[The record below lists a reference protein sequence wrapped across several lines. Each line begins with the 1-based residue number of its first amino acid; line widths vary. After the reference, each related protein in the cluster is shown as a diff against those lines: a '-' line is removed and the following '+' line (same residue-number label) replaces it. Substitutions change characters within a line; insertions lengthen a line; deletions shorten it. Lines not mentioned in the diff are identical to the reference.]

1 MAGGLLNLTAVG
13 NQNVFLTGNPK
24 KTFFK
29 TTYAHY
35 TNFGTQKFR
44 IDFEGSKT
52 INLNE
57 KTHYTFKI
65 PRNADL
71 LMDTFLA
78 IRLPNIWS
86 TIFFNENCDKWIPY
100 SFQWIENL
108 GTQIID
114 EVRFMVGGTTLQQ
127 MSGQYLTTLVQ
138 REFTNT
144 KNDLYDKMTGNVNEL
159 KDPSKF
165 IKETAGIYPDN
176 FFSYVQNPGPDI
188 SWFRYDDQYPHVI
201 RYDLSGNNAPQP
213 ITEPSIRGRYLY
225 IPMNIWYMLSS
236 KLAFP
241 LVALQY
247 NELEIHITLRPVREW
262 FTINDVSANVCF
274 DEGDTRVQPNFAN
287 PKHAF
292 YRFIHPTPQFQTT
305 TDIITPDED
314 NPFLVLIKDDLVW
327 EDTRTSWNSDVHL
340 MCTYGFLSR
349 DERRMFAKH
358 EQNYLFKSIHE
369 YKFYG
374 LHESNIIKMDALG
387 MVSTYS
393 FFFRRSDAYTRNE
406 WSNYSNYEFNRINP
420 FTQGVITAPF
430 FAERTN
436 GTNSFDRFFFTPSN
450 NEKFE
455 KTILQTFA
463 ILLDGKYRETNQIEG
478 VYNYLDK
485 YLKTAGNGPDGLYV
499 YNFCLNSDPF
509 VYQPSGALNMS
520 KFKDVQFEFTILR
533 PPENPSAQVLNI
545 CDPETGELVG
555 VQETANSI
563 FKYTYDLFVFE
574 ERFNQVI
581 FSNGNCGLLYA
592 R

>member
-1 MAGGLLNLTAVG
+1 MTGGLLNLTAVG

-29 TTYAHY
+29 TTYCHY

-44 IDFEGSKT
+44 VDFEGSKT

-57 KTHYTFKI
+57 KTHYVFKM

-86 TIFFNENCDKWIPY
+86 TIFYNANCEKWIPY

-114 EVRFMVGGTTLQQ
+114 EVRFVVGGTTLQQ

-138 REFTNT
+138 REFSNT
-144 KNDLYDKMTGNVNEL
+144 KNDLYDRMTGNINEM
-159 KDPSKF
+159 KNPAKF
-165 IKETAGIYPDN
+165 IEETRGIYVD
-176 FFSYVQNPGPDI
+176 
-188 SWFRYDDQYPHVI
+188 RYDRYIQTPLANNNWYRFGDSYPHVI
-201 RYDLSGNNAPQP
+201 RYDLSGSSPNTKQP

-247 NELEIHITLRPVREW
+247 NELEIHVSLRPVREW
-262 FTINDVSANVCF
+262 FTINNVSANVCY
-274 DEGDTRVQPNFAN
+274 DDNDQRMQPNFSD

-292 YRFIHPTPQFQTT
+292 YRFIHPTPQFESYIDSQGG
-305 TDIITPDED
+305 ED
-314 NPFLVLIKDDLVW
+314 VLLLKTDDLVW
-327 EDTRTSWNSDVHL
+327 EDKRTIWDSDVHL
-340 MCTYGFLSR
+340 MCTYGFLTG
-349 DERRMFAKH
+349 DERRNFAKH
-358 EQNYLFKSIHE
+358 EQTYLLKSIYE
-369 YKFYG
+369 YTFFG
-374 LHESNIIKMDALG
+374 LHESNVVKLDALG

-393 FFFRRSDAYTRNE
+393 FFFRRSDAYERNE
-406 WSNYSNYEFNRINP
+406 WSNYSNYEFNQVNP

-430 FAERTN
+430 FAQRTD
-436 GTNSFDRFFFTPSN
+436 GTTDFDRFFYTPLF
-450 NEKFE
+450 NEKYQ
-455 KTILQTFA
+455 KGILQTFS
-463 ILLDGKYRETNQIEG
+463 ILLDGKYRETEQIEG

-520 KFKDVQFEFTILR
+520 KFKDIQFEFTILK
-533 PPENPSAQVLNI
+533 PPINPSAQVLNI
-545 CDPETGELVG
+545 CDPETGALVG

-574 ERFNQVI
+574 ERFNSVI